1 MRTVAFQFPSHQER
15 VTDSEHGGPCGHA
28 PAPARRARLM
38 RRATGARGLART
50 NVDGPAGPAA
60 TIHPTRRVP
69 TPAGARR
76 GAIGPVVAAQSR
88 RYSEQDR
95 GVYRG
100 LSALWPWRGE
110 RSTCPPT

>member
-1 MRTVAFQFPSHQER
+1 
-15 VTDSEHGGPCGHA
+15 
-28 PAPARRARLM
+28 M

-50 NVDGPAGPAA
+50 NVDGPAGRPRRGA
-60 TIHPTRRVP
+60 TIHPIATRRVP